1 MRKNITNIAPI
12 AVFGYNRVEKLK
24 ACVAALE
31 KCEYATQSE
40 LFVFADGPRGDK
52 DRDKVLQ
59 VQEWVREYAS
69 SFHAFKS
76 VTARVRDVNAGL
88 AVSIISGVTELM
100 EKYGKVIVVED
111 DLLVSPYFLR
121 YMNEGLEFYK
131 DDENVWAMASYGYDL
146 KALRSYKHDVY
157 AGYRASSW
165 GWASW
170 ADRWDTVDWD
180 VSDYD
185 VLMRDKSA
193 QKLFCR
199 GGGDLLTYLTMQME
213 GKMDSWAIR
222 WNYAASKQDKLT
234 IYPRRGLV
242 SNRGFDGSGTH
253 NTGKSGYADVL
264 YLPENGY
271 DIKLEKVTPDAKV
284 TREFYLLH
292 TDTFWK
298 KVKRNLS
305 IKDIKKLV
313 KRALHKS

>member
-1 MRKNITNIAPI
+1 MSIENYAPI
-12 AVFGYNRVEKLK
+12 AVFGYNRIEKIR

-31 KCEYATQSE
+31 KCDEAKESDLYI
-40 LFVFADGPRGDK
+40 FADGPRGDK

-69 SFHAFKS
+69 SSYPFKT
-76 VTARVRDVNAGL
+76 VTANIKPQNAGL
-88 AVSIISGVTELM
+88 AASIISGVTDLM
-100 EKYGKVIVVED
+100 NRYGKVIVVED
-111 DLLVSPYFLR
+111 DLIVSPYFLR
-121 YMNEGLEFYK
+121 YMNEGLEFYQN
-131 DDENVWAMASYGYDL
+131 DDKVWAMASYGYDL
-146 KALRSYKHDVY
+146 KALRSYNHDVY
-157 AGYRASSW
+157 ASYRASSW

-170 ADRWDTVDWD
+170 KDRWDSVDWE
-180 VSDYD
+180 VSDYER
-185 VLMRDKSA
+185 LLEDKDA
-193 QKLFCR
+193 QKKFCR
-199 GGGDLLTYLTMQME
+199 GGGDLLTYLNMQMK
-213 GKMDSWAIR
+213 GQMDSWAIR
-222 WNYAASKQDKLT
+222 WNYSASKQDKVT

-271 DIKLEKVTPDAKV
+271 DIKLEHIAPDSKV

-305 IKDIKKLV
+305 FKDIVKLL
-313 KRALHKS
+313 KRAVASK